1 MIRILG
7 LLQFILIGLQ
17 GTAGYIVTAVRPFTP
32 VSISTCLPLFP
43 LLMFLSRRK

>member
-1 MIRILG
+1 MIRFLG
-7 LLQFILIGLQ
+7 LLHFILTGLQ

-43 LLMFLSRRK
+43 LLMFLLRRK